1 MEIFK
6 ALSAFRGGVGEEL
19 QKQTSN
25 MQASSASV
33 QASMTQSAASLQEF
47 LTGLKNEQESQRAFL
62 NTAMQ
67 NMGKTQIANVSKA
80 SEEIFKA
87 LSAFRGGV
95 GEELQK
101 QTSSMQKTS
110 DSVQQGLAQS
120 AEKMQKFFDDLQI
133 YQQLVTEDLDARNK
147 RLQEELGTVSSRQ
160 SAVLEQINTTV
171 QGMISASSSLLQQG
185 AQLQGRLDQADRNLK
200 EISGALV
207 KSSQQMNGSSA
218 NLQQFN
224 AHLRETLA
232 VQQKG
237 LQEARSYVQ
246 ESNKQ
251 LTGLFNG
258 LGMTLIQMQTVSEG
272 MEKTSSTLSRA
283 ADTAAKTYVT
293 LASRFQEV
301 QQGHNQLQAN
311 LRNAVETF
319 ASQMRQQM
327 QDVTKNASIM
337 QEDMLN
343 FVTELGET
351 FDRQVEALDQKMA
364 DLLQNFARITSAQMD
379 GRMSEWDKQT
389 RNFCDKMVAT
399 VQAMGEVVESLE
411 MQPRR

>member
-1 MEIFK
+1 
-6 ALSAFRGGVGEEL
+6 
-19 QKQTSN
+19 
-25 MQASSASV
+25 
-33 QASMTQSAASLQEF
+33 
-47 LTGLKNEQESQRAFL
+47 
-62 NTAMQ
+62 
-67 NMGKTQIANVSKA
+67 
-80 SEEIFKA
+80 
-87 LSAFRGGV
+87 
-95 GEELQK
+95 
-101 QTSSMQKTS
+101 
-110 DSVQQGLAQS
+110 
-120 AEKMQKFFDDLQI
+120 
-133 YQQLVTEDLDARNK
+133 
-147 RLQEELGTVSSRQ
+147 
-160 SAVLEQINTTV
+160 
-171 QGMISASSSLLQQG
+171 
-185 AQLQGRLDQADRNLK
+185 
-200 EISGALV
+200 
-207 KSSQQMNGSSA
+207 
-218 NLQQFN
+218 
-224 AHLRETLA
+224 
-232 VQQKG
+232 
-237 LQEARSYVQ
+237 
-246 ESNKQ
+246 
-251 LTGLFNG
+251 
-258 LGMTLIQMQTVSEG
+258 MQTVSEG